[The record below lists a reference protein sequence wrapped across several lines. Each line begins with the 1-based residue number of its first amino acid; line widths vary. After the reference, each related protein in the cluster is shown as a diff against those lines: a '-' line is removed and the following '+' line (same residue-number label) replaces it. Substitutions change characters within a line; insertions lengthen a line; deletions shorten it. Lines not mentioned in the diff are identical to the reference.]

1 MDQMPSP
8 TLPLPAG
15 PGRRRFTV
23 AEYYR
28 LAEVGIIGP
37 MERVELIEGDI
48 RTMAAIGDRHI
59 STVIAL
65 TQELNEAL
73 RRLAYVSIQN
83 PIWLP
88 NETEPEPDVT
98 VLARRPDL
106 YARGKPRP
114 GDVLLLVEVADS
126 SLDYDRGE
134 KRDLYARNGIQEYW
148 VVNLAADV
156 VEVCR
161 GPTLRGYASIELVGL
176 DGSLG
181 IAAFPGTSIP
191 VRDIIPP
198 R

>member
-1 MDQMPSP
+1 MDQMPSA

-15 PGRRRFTV
+15 TGRRRFTV

-28 LAEVGIIGP
+28 LAEAGIIGP

-48 RTMAAIGDRHI
+48 RTMAAVGDQHV

-65 TQELNEAL
+65 TDELKEAL
-73 RRLAYVSIQN
+73 GRLAHVSIQN

-98 VLARRPDL
+98 VLARRPDR
-106 YARGKPRP
+106 YAGGKPRP

-134 KRDLYARNGIQEYW
+134 KRDLYARSGIAEYW
-148 VVNLAADV
+148 VVNLVADE

-161 GPTLRGYASIELVGL
+161 GPTPDGYTSVVPVGL
-176 DGSLG
+176 NGLLG

-191 VRDIIPP
+191 VRDILPP